1 MSPHPT
7 PSKGGDDSRVMSAWD
22 VGNGTPPSPYLTM
35 TQFAILGS
43 QAIIECFPLEALV
56 ANP

>member
-22 VGNGTPPSPYLTM
+22 VGNGTPTPIPHYDSICHPGISSY
-35 TQFAILGS
+35 
-43 QAIIECFPLEALV
+43 
-56 ANP
+56 N